1 MSDIFDIFWSLFA
14 FSLVSL
20 LSPLFEVSSKIQ
32 TRRKRYSLYKKKETK
47 RRHGAR
53 FFLTRETTRRERE
66 SARARERERER
77 VFVFSARALL
87 YINKFD
93 KEEEGTPYAF
103 FYFPETSRECV

>member
-14 FSLVSL
+14 FSHVSL

-77 VFVFSARALL
+77 ESLRLLRARAFI
-87 YINKFD
+87 YK
-93 KEEEGTPYAF
+93 
-103 FYFPETSRECV
+103 